1 VHKVDTRV
9 ISATHKDLLAE
20 VRATRFREDLYY
32 RLSAF
37 PIRVPPLRERRED
50 IPLLAAHFLKRL
62 ARKWG
67 KHEVTVAPDAME
79 CLVRYAWPGNVRE
92 LEHELERAL
101 TLAGDASTLSTG
113 HFSERILSASSGA
126 GHMRAAGSL
135 KQARDAF
142 EKDYIAHVLRIE
154 NGNVSHAAR
163 TLGISRVMLQRKM
176 KDFGLR
182 SASRT

>member
-1 VHKVDTRV
+1 
-9 ISATHKDLLAE
+9 LAQ
-20 VRATRFREDLYY
+20 
-32 RLSAF
+32 
-37 PIRVPPLRERRED
+37 
-50 IPLLAAHFLKRL
+50 
-62 ARKWG
+62 KWG
-67 KHEVTVAPDAME
+67 KREVAVTPEAME

-101 TLAGDASTLSTG
+101 TLAGDAQTLSPV
-113 HFSERILSASSGA
+113 HFSDHILSASSGA
-126 GHMRAAGSL
+126 GHLRLAGSL

-142 EKDYIAHVLRIE
+142 ERDYIAHVLRIE

-182 SASRT
+182 SAPRR